1 MPNVGSAANYQ
12 VNHAANSGES
22 AEAIRASIKAA
33 STSNLITDFRSQV
46 VTLEKYLTEAR
57 QKMLDTGRAA
67 LRQEIRK
74 VEAILASKDYT
85 VLVADM
91 PEVRFLGNKSNNDL
105 VRDAKV
111 LLQTYNT
118 VSSFFYS
125 PTKQELLSRGVDP
138 YDLSISALK
147 EGTEQEVDQAAVE
160 ELKKALSG
168 KTTFTD
174 QTTYWIIGILM
185 VVVLIKRRNAK
196 R

>member
-1 MPNVGSAANYQ
+1 MPNVGSAANFQ
-12 VNHAANSGES
+12 VNHSDNSGES
-22 AEAIRASIKAA
+22 AEAIRASIKKAN
-33 STSNLITDFRSQV
+33 TSDLVADFRKQV
-46 VTLEKYLTEAR
+46 VLLEKYLTEAR

-85 VLVADM
+85 VLVLDM

-118 VSSFFYS
+118 VSSFFYT

-147 EGTEQEVDQAAVE
+147 ESSDPEIDQAAIE
-160 ELKKALSG
+160 ELQKSLDRQSSTG
-168 KTTFTD
+168 T
-174 QTTYWIIGILM
+174 QTYWILGILAM
-185 VVVLIKRRNAK
+185 IVLIKRRNAK